1 MRKIRSRS
9 LTNNRNIA
17 SLKHRSSTCKPRV
30 LKSATVLTSIYTH
43 RDPLQTASR
52 PSLTASPFAELVG
65 RLLLVRRPTDRPT
78 VTSRLRYILKLFQS
92 PLVHTA
98 QYNEMGERILAH
110 ALIYSPLFPP
120 SLLSFCMKAPP
131 GHWLHPLKKGDPR
144 LRPPAKRTFIYVIK
158 PPICQ
163 GSLLL

>member
-110 ALIYSPLFPP
+110 ALIYSPLFPSRSCLFAWKP
-120 SLLSFCMKAPP
+120 LQ
-131 GHWLHPLKKGDPR
+131 GVGYTPLKKATPDWGP
-144 LRPPAKRTFIYVIK
+144 LQNVH
-158 PPICQ
+158 
-163 GSLLL
+163 SSMS

>member
-9 LTNNRNIA
+9 FTNNKNIA

-43 RDPLQTASR
+43 RDPLHQTASR
-52 PSLTASPFAELVG
+52 PSLTASPFAELDG
-65 RLLLVRRPTDRPT
+65 RLLLVRRPTDRP
-78 VTSRLRYILKLFQS
+78 SRPGFAIYSSFSQS
-92 PLVHTA
+92 PLLHTA

-131 GHWLHPLKKGDPR
+131 GRWLHPLKKGDPR